1 MNYIYEKL
9 GLAGASSIVV
19 AETVSLEPLY
29 SALITLAL
37 SVVSVLTVEGVNW
50 LKNWIIKKTKKLD
63 KEEKKKED

>member
-9 GLAGASSIVV
+9 GLAGASSLVV
-19 AETVSLEPLY
+19 AESVSLEPLY

-50 LKNWIIKKTKKLD
+50 LKNYIIKKTKKLD
-63 KEEKKKED
+63 KEEKKED

>member
-1 MNYIYEKL
+1 MNCIYEKL
-9 GLAGASSIVV
+9 GLAGASSLVV
-19 AETVSLEPLY
+19 VESVSLEPLY

-63 KEEKKKED
+63 KEEKEKED